1 MDFLKITNIPKKYK
15 DIIENC
21 YIISSVSKHYTTS
34 SIGTYNEKYL
44 TLNSDITT
52 ENELYINN
60 SDYTYKINLLLN
72 NDYVNCSRIP
82 VIIKLKNIINYTES
96 YKHNRY
102 INGEIVDESLKDL
115 KKTIKELLKSE
126 KKI

>member
-21 YIISSVSKHYTTS
+21 YIISSTGK
-34 SIGTYNEKYL
+34 YNDKYL
-44 TLNSDITT
+44 TLNSDKIT

-60 SDYTYKINLLLN
+60 SNYTYRINLLLN

-82 VIIKLKNIINYTES
+82 VNIKLKNIINYTET
-96 YKHNRY
+96 YKNTRY
-102 INGEIVDESLKDL
+102 INGEITDDSLKDL
-115 KKTIKELLKSE
+115 KETIKELLKSE
-126 KKI
+126 KKFKKFILK

>member
-21 YIISSVSKHYTTS
+21 YIISSISTHYS
-34 SIGTYNEKYL
+34 DYPYL
-44 TLNSDITT
+44 ILNSDKIT

-82 VIIKLKNIINYTES
+82 VTIKLKNIINYTET
-96 YKHNRY
+96 YKNNRY
-102 INGEIVDESLKDL
+102 INAEITDNSLKDL
-115 KKTIKELLKSE
+115 KKTIKELLKGE
-126 KKI
+126 KKFKKFVLE